1 MNNNS
6 SAKDFRWR
14 AREALK
20 GNWLMVVLTTLVAS
34 IFGASVGVGNKGL
47 SSIQLVSNI
56 GRHTNQESSVTFQI
70 DNGYLDPYN
79 DQMISIF
86 AGVFAVMVT
95 VGLIIILISI
105 LIGSVVSL
113 GLCQYNLKLIDGELA
128 DIGILFSN
136 FGNWSKAVW
145 LMIRKGLFIFL
156 WSLLLVIPGIIKS
169 YAYAMSVFILSEN
182 PEISPKEAME
192 ISQKMMKGNKWRLF
206 CLQLS
211 FIGWDIL
218 NMFTLGIGG
227 LWLGPYKN
235 AASAAFYDEVSRK
248 PVDHVDNTENNY
260 F

>member
-1 MNNNS
+1 MNNYS

-56 GRHTNQESSVTFQI
+56 SQHINQESSVSFQI
-70 DNGYLDPYN
+70 DGDYLDPYS
-79 DQMISIF
+79 DQMISFF
-86 AGVFAVMVT
+86 AGAFAIMAV
-95 VGLIIILISI
+95 VGLFFLLISI
-105 LIGSVVSL
+105 LVGSVVSL

-128 DIGILFSN
+128 DMGILFSN
-136 FGNWSKAVW
+136 FSNWSNAVW
-145 LMIRKGLFIFL
+145 LMVRKGLFIFL
-156 WSLLLVIPGIIKS
+156 WSLLLVIPGIIKG

-182 PEISPKEAME
+182 PEVSPKEAME
-192 ISQKMMKGNKWRLF
+192 ISQKMMQGNKWRLF

-218 NMFTLGIGG
+218 NLFTLGIGS

-248 PVDHVDNTENNY
+248 PVDYADNTDNNY